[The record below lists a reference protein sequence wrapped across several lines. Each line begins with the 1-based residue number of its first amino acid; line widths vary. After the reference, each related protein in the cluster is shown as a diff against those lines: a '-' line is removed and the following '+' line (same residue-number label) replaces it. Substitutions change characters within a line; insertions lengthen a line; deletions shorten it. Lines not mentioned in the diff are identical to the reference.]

1 MIIGSPENAI
11 KILSDGGVI
20 GYPTEAVFGLGC
32 DPWNEK
38 SVNKISDIKNR
49 KKNKTFLLVA
59 SNIDQ
64 LKNLIDVYAI
74 TEEVKSSWPGHISW
88 LIPARKEAPSWLI
101 DKETGLIGIRVSDHP
116 VINKICNKFQSPII
130 STSANI
136 SGNKNIKD
144 KNTFVSEFKNKV
156 DYLVEG
162 NIGNQDNPSIIIN
175 MITNENIR

>member
-11 KILSDGGVI
+11 KLLSDGGVI

-38 SVNKISDIKNR
+38 SVNRISNIKNR
-49 KKNKTFLLVA
+49 KKNKTFLLVG

-64 LKNLIDVYAI
+64 LASLIDVDTISKEAR
-74 TEEVKSSWPGHISW
+74 SSWPGHVTW
-88 LIPARKEAPSWLI
+88 LMPARNDAPSWLI

-116 VINKICNKFQSPII
+116 VINGICNKFQNPII

-136 SGNKNIKD
+136 SGDKNIKD
-144 KNTFVSEFKNKV
+144 KNIFISEFKNKV

-162 NIGNQDNPSIIIN
+162 DLGNQDNPSIIIN
-175 MITNENIR
+175 MITNKNIR